1 MQPQDGPPVLRAVV
15 VAVGLEKGSGLHWD
29 LTQTHK
35 NLEETKYMLGKS
47 VLHGAFEIQ
56 NVSRGFGPIAL

>member
-35 NLEETKYMLGKS
+35 NLGKS

>member
-15 VAVGLEKGSGLHWD
+15 VAVG
-29 LTQTHK
+29 
-35 NLEETKYMLGKS
+35 LGKS